1 MTQWRNWAG
10 NQVCAPGA
18 VAHPSDVHELAQIVK
33 DAAAAGSTVKVVGA
47 GHSFTDIACTTGTQ
61 VVLDRYAGLV
71 SADVAAGLVTVQ
83 AGMTLGA
90 LNEAL
95 DALGLALAN
104 LGDIA
109 YQTVSGALSTGT
121 HGTGAKL
128 GALSTFVEAMELVT
142 GDGSVLS
149 CSTCREPRG
158 VRSGPRRARRARCRV
173 DDHAEVRPCVHVA
186 RGE

>member
-1 MTQWRNWAG
+1 MAQLGW
-10 NQVCAPGA
+10 QPG
-18 VAHPSDVHELAQIVK
+18 VR
-33 DAAAAGSTVKVVGA
+33 A

-61 VVLDRYAGLV
+61 VVLDRFAGLV

-128 GALSTFVEAMELVT
+128 GALSTFVEAIDLVT
-142 GDGSVLS
+142 GDGSVLP
-149 CSTCREPRG
+149 CSRAENPEVFAAARVGLGALG
-158 VRSGPRRARRARCRV
+158 VVSTITLRC
-173 DDHAEVRPCVHVA
+173 
-186 RGE
+186 